1 MISESQAANSATC
14 LCARAAERP
23 APARSLAE
31 LLAAAPEARILEAD
45 AATLALILPHFE
57 QAAAVTSGPCAL
69 MAEFGGY
76 ARPRLAG
83 QPLRPPSARIELR
96 LAPTGREILA
106 ATPADPARRLP
117 AGLHLFDPCGETLH
131 RAELAHPED
140 LLALAAFEADL
151 VSAAPPPPAER
162 APSLPS
168 LPIIR
173 QARALW
179 WEAEPHR
186 HLDDLLID
194 GGRARAHC
202 LPHLG
207 AEAARRVDPLVL
219 DHLLVHLA
227 RRGTAFQR
235 AAVRPGAAQLHAGP
249 LEAVAPEGGLLRLKA
264 GASLM
269 ALDLEKLAACWLTR
283 CGQGW
288 ARSSALELYDAEG
301 FCFAL
306 FRPHPEADLVL
317 RLEWER
323 LLASLPEA
331 PPQKARPGASLRRP
345 R

>member
-1 MISESQAANSATC
+1 MISELQAPHPAAC

-23 APARSLAE
+23 APARSLPE

-57 QAAAVTSGPCAL
+57 QAAAVTAGPYAL
-69 MAEFGGY
+69 MSEFGGY

-106 ATPADPARRLP
+106 LAPADPERRLP
-117 AGLHLFDPCGETLH
+117 AALHLFDACGAALH

-140 LLALAAFEADL
+140 LLSLTALGAEALAG
-151 VSAAPPPPAER
+151 APPAPAER

-168 LPIIR
+168 LPAIR

-179 WEAEPHR
+179 WEAEPCR

-202 LPHLG
+202 LPHVG
-207 AEAARRVDPLVL
+207 AEAARRIDPRVL
-219 DHLLVHLA
+219 DHLLAHLA
-227 RRGTAFQR
+227 RRRTSFLRG
-235 AAVRPGAAQLHAGP
+235 AVRPGAMQLHAGP
-249 LEAVAPEGGLLRLKA
+249 LEALAPEGGLLRMRS

-269 ALDLEKLAACWLTR
+269 ALDLEGVAACWLTR
-283 CGQGW
+283 CGRGW
-288 ARSSALELYDAEG
+288 MQSSSLELYDAQG
-301 FCFAL
+301 FAVAL
-306 FRPHPEADLVL
+306 FGVQPEADLVQ
-317 RLEWER
+317 RVDWER
-323 LLASLPEA
+323 LAASLPDA
-331 PPQKARPGASLRRP
+331 PARPRR
-345 R
+345 